1 MIFKKQ
7 QADILFLFKDP
18 NFKKCPN
25 FNFVLGWELFWAKW
39 KTYPKKNVNQT
50 INQAKHNGPFAQPT
64 ISLGDHLPRVS
75 TPRHRGH
82 RSHAWGYRNGALAP
96 RSSRSG
102 KPRRQVNRIGG
113 MLFLKAGK
121 KKKNICKMCFERIL
135 LNCYLLRLVKNHV
148 FSIWFSNKMGI
159 CRTFTKWQHVLID
172 AI

>member
-121 KKKNICKMCFERIL
+121 KKKTSARCVLRGFCWIVICCDLWKIMFFRYDSQTRWEYVEL
-135 LNCYLLRLVKNHV
+135 LQSDSMY
-148 FSIWFSNKMGI
+148 S
-159 CRTFTKWQHVLID
+159 
-172 AI
+172 